1 MASPSLL
8 HSSASSFHCRFPSL
22 AAVTSSAPPPLRSV
36 VKVSASGTVLVEKS
50 EAEKVQRL
58 KTAYLERIIPA
69 LKDEFKYINI
79 HQVPKVQKIVVN
91 CGIGDAAQNDKG
103 LEAAM
108 KDIALITGQKPVKT
122 RARASIATFKIR
134 EDQPLGIAVTLRGD
148 VMYSFLDRLINLAL
162 PRTRDFQ
169 GVSPS
174 SFDGNGNYS
183 IGVKDQSVFPEIRF
197 DAIGKARG
205 MDVCISTTAK
215 TDQEGQKLLALM
227 GMPFREGSSANTGAP
242 KKNPKLSKKT
252 EEAAPAESWDPLLGL
267 LNILWAYTMSIPNEQ
282 QFAMDDQLVNTTT
295 DDESTKKP
303 RVSYTIKF
311 LLSLSD
317 KDVCKKLPNLPSEF
331 NDLLLRDSDDP
342 SPERPRISGGLRR
355 NDYSSSPPTRGE
367 FGGNSR
373 GTHGR
378 WEGRS
383 GGWNDKDSDSSHSDR
398 DPGEPGRRSGMPS
411 RRPWQAPEHDG
422 LLGKGSFPKPSGLGA
437 GPAGSKPPQ
446 SDDSYQ
452 LRRSN
457 EPYHPP
463 RPYKAAPYTRRDT
476 RDSLNDET
484 FGSSESTNDDRAEE
498 ERKRRASFE
507 LLRKEHQKVFQ
518 ERQKSNPDLRKNDF
532 DFTELLG
539 ESKDEK
545 ERPSR
550 SDEVNNN
557 PSIPNHSTPPQSIA
571 PRPLVP
577 PGFASTILERKQG
590 EKPQTETSQHERSP
604 LIPKGINVVNG
615 ASVTNEEK
623 PSVFRIGSSEMPIE
637 AADEAPGYPRKVEQ
651 ATVKLDQKKSLEISD
666 EPSILDK
673 IFNTAINLNTGDSSN
688 STQKKIVEKVEEK
701 RSPQTFKSSKFAH
714 LFLEEDNKPVED
726 LPSNKPP
733 RGLLS
738 LLQGADKLQ
747 TFETDAKGEH
757 LMDFPY
763 QGHVTKNTD
772 KLSNTSATKPV
783 KAAPPVLTC
792 EDLEQSIL
800 SEVSESYHP
809 PPPAPVDQDLSVS
822 SVKKTN
828 QGKPS
833 VDNQASHHLLSLL
846 QRSADPISQDTQLLS
861 VTESRP
867 PPSVKPPTAGEADP
881 GKSLTLENL
890 FGSAF
895 MNELQSIGEHVVSNA
910 PGIPLRSDG
919 SISDPRQ
926 RNQIRPDGLLGGLLG
941 LPEDGNLLA
950 VSNPANPQSYMSFPG
965 PRNQKPEVA
974 FNISDKLAALNSGPR
989 NERPTLGGPD
999 GPFLHHH
1006 PQQYAAN
1013 PSPHLNG
1020 SRPGFHPLDT
1030 RHAHIKPQL
1039 DFMGQGSIIAQH
1051 QGPPPNMIHR
1061 PPFNHSTS
1069 GVPEFDRLPPHMQ
1082 QKMHMQD
1089 NLQRHHLMQG
1099 FPGGGP
1105 PHHHSPHVNN
1115 QMQSLIPELNPSQGF
1130 PFAHHQPN
1138 YGMPPP
1144 GSQGNRV
1151 EHPASLNTL
1160 LGIHQRMDPSKQPPA
1175 MGQAG
1180 GPNRQGSMGQE
1191 LDLGFGYR

>member
-8 HSSASSFHCRFPSL
+8 QSSASSFHCRFPSL
-22 AAVTSSAPPPLRSV
+22 AVTSSVPPPLRNLL
-36 VKVSASGTVLVEKS
+36 KVSASGTVLVEKS

-242 KKNPKLSKKT
+242 VRKKKLKLGVSWT
-252 EEAAPAESWDPLLGL
+252 CPA
-267 LNILWAYTMSIPNEQ
+267 NILLWAYTMSIANEQ
-282 QFAMDDQLVNTTT
+282 QFAMDVNNTN

-303 RVSYTIKF
+303 RVSYTRKF

-317 KDVCKKLPNLPSEF
+317 KDVVCKKLPNLPSEF
-331 NDLLLRDSDDP
+331 NDLLLRDSEDP

-383 GGWNDKDSDSSHSDR
+383 GGWNDKDSDPSHSDR

-437 GPAGSKPPQ
+437 GPAGPKPHQ

-484 FGSSESTNDDRAEE
+484 FGSSESTNEEDRAEE

-518 ERQKSNPDLRKNDF
+518 ERQKSNPDLRKNVF

-550 SDEVNNN
+550 SDDVNNN
-557 PSIPNHSTPPQSIA
+557 PSIPGSNNHSTPPQSSA

-604 LIPKGINVVNG
+604 LVPKGINVV
-615 ASVTNEEK
+615 NEEK
-623 PSVFRIGSSEMPIE
+623 PSVFRIGSSEMPVE
-637 AADEAPGYPRKVEQ
+637 AAGEAPGYPRKVEQ

-688 STQKKIVEKVEEK
+688 SPQKIVEKVEET
-701 RSPQTFKSSKFAH
+701 RSPQTVKSSKFAH

-726 LPSNKPP
+726 LPSSKPP

-747 TFETDAKGEH
+747 TFETGAKDEH
-757 LMDFPY
+757 SMDFPY

-772 KLSNTSATKPV
+772 KLSNTSATKSV

-800 SEVSESYHP
+800 SEVSETYHP

-833 VDNQASHHLLSLL
+833 VDNQASQHLLSLL
-846 QRSADPISQDTQLLS
+846 QRSADPISPDTHLLS

-895 MNELQSIGEHVVSNA
+895 MNELQSIGEPVSGRPTVSDV
-910 PGIPLRSDG
+910 PGIPLRSDR
-919 SISDPRQ
+919 SIGELSQ

-950 VSNPANPQSYMSFPG
+950 VGDPANPQSYMSFSG

-1006 PQQYAAN
+1006 PQQHAAN

-1020 SRPGFHPLDT
+1020 SGPGFHPLDT

-1061 PPFNHSTS
+1061 PPLHHSTS

-1115 QMQSLIPELNPSQGF
+1115 QMPGLIPELNPSQGF
-1130 PFAHHQPN
+1130 PFAHRQPN

>member
-1 MASPSLL
+1 M
-8 HSSASSFHCRFPSL
+8 
-22 AAVTSSAPPPLRSV
+22 
-36 VKVSASGTVLVEKS
+36 
-50 EAEKVQRL
+50 
-58 KTAYLERIIPA
+58 
-69 LKDEFKYINI
+69 
-79 HQVPKVQKIVVN
+79 
-91 CGIGDAAQNDKG
+91 
-103 LEAAM
+103 
-108 KDIALITGQKPVKT
+108 
-122 RARASIATFKIR
+122 SIA
-134 EDQPLGIAVTLRGD
+134 
-148 VMYSFLDRLINLAL
+148 
-162 PRTRDFQ
+162 
-169 GVSPS
+169 
-174 SFDGNGNYS
+174 
-183 IGVKDQSVFPEIRF
+183 
-197 DAIGKARG
+197 
-205 MDVCISTTAK
+205 
-215 TDQEGQKLLALM
+215 
-227 GMPFREGSSANTGAP
+227 
-242 KKNPKLSKKT
+242 
-252 EEAAPAESWDPLLGL
+252 
-267 LNILWAYTMSIPNEQ
+267 NEQ
-282 QFAMDDQLVNTTT
+282 QFAMDDDQLVVTTN
-295 DDESTKKP
+295 DYSTKRKP
-303 RVSYTIKF
+303 RVSYTRKF

-317 KDVCKKLPNLPSEF
+317 KDVCKKLPNLPTEF
-331 NDLLLRDSDDP
+331 NDLLFRDSEDP
-342 SPERPRISGGLRR
+342 SLERPRISGGLRR
-355 NDYSSSPPTRGE
+355 NNDYSSSPPTRGGE

-373 GTHGR
+373 GTTHGR
-378 WEGRS
+378 WEGRSS
-383 GGWNDKDSDSSHSDR
+383 GGWNDKDSDSSLSDR

-437 GPAGSKPPQ
+437 GPAGPKPP

-463 RPYKAAPYTRRDT
+463 RPYKAAPFTRRDT

-484 FGSSESTNDDRAEE
+484 FGSSDSTSDDRAEE

-545 ERPSR
+545 ERPSK

-557 PSIPNHSTPPQSIA
+557 PSIPGSHNHSTPSQSNA

-577 PGFASTILERKQG
+577 PGFASKILEKKQG
-590 EKPQTETSQHERSP
+590 DKPQTETSQQDHSP
-604 LIPKGINVVNG
+604 LIPKGINMVNG
-615 ASVTNEEK
+615 TSVTNEEN
-623 PSVFRIGSSEMPIE
+623 PSVFRIGSSEMPGEGE
-637 AADEAPGYPRKVEQ
+637 AAGEVPGYPRNIEQ

-673 IFNTAINLNTGDSSN
+673 IFNTAVNLNTGDSSN
-688 STQKKIVEKVEEK
+688 ITQKIVEKVEEK
-701 RSPQTFKSSKFAH
+701 RSPQSVKSSKFAH

-726 LPSNKPP
+726 LPSSMPP

-738 LLQGADKLQ
+738 LLQGGDKLQ
-747 TFETDAKGEH
+747 TFETNAKGEQS
-757 LMDFPY
+757 MDFPY
-763 QGHVTKNTD
+763 QGHATKNTD
-772 KLSNTSATKPV
+772 KLSSTSAEKPV
-783 KAAPPVLTC
+783 TAAPPVLTC

-800 SEVSESYHP
+800 SEVSETYHP
-809 PPPAPVDQDLSVS
+809 PPPPVDQDLSVS

-846 QRSADPISQDTQLLS
+846 QRSADPKSQDTQLLS
-861 VTESRP
+861 VTESRT
-867 PPSVKPPTAGEADP
+867 PPSLKPPTAGEADP

-895 MNELQSIGEHVVSNA
+895 MSELQSIGEPVSGRTVVSDA
-910 PGIPLRSDG
+910 PGIPLLSDRSIG
-919 SISDPRQ
+919 ELSQ
-926 RNQIRPDGLLGGLLG
+926 RNQNRPDGLLGGLLG
-941 LPEDGNLLA
+941 LLPEDGNLLA
-950 VSNPANPQSYMSFPG
+950 VGDPANPQKYMSFPG
-965 PRNQKPEVA
+965 PHNQEPEVA

-989 NERPTLGGPD
+989 NERSTMGGPD

-1020 SRPGFHPLDT
+1020 PGPGFHHLDT
-1030 RHAHIKPQL
+1030 RHAHIRPQL
-1039 DFMGQGSIIAQH
+1039 DFMGQGNIQDPPPNH
-1051 QGPPPNMIHR
+1051 RFPPNMIHR
-1061 PPFNHSTS
+1061 PPFHHSS
-1069 GVPEFDRLPPHMQ
+1069 NGLPEFDRLPPHMQ

-1089 NLQRHHLMQG
+1089 NRQRHHLMQG

-1105 PHHHSPHVNN
+1105 PHHHSPNLNN
-1115 QMQSLIPELNPSQGF
+1115 QMQGF

-1144 GSQGNRV
+1144 GSQGNIV
-1151 EHPASLNTL
+1151 EHPASLQTL
-1160 LGIHQRMDPSKQPPA
+1160 LGIQQRMDPSKQPPA

-1180 GPNRQGSMGQE
+1180 GPYRQGSMGQE

>member
-1 MASPSLL
+1 M
-8 HSSASSFHCRFPSL
+8 
-22 AAVTSSAPPPLRSV
+22 
-36 VKVSASGTVLVEKS
+36 
-50 EAEKVQRL
+50 
-58 KTAYLERIIPA
+58 
-69 LKDEFKYINI
+69 
-79 HQVPKVQKIVVN
+79 
-91 CGIGDAAQNDKG
+91 
-103 LEAAM
+103 
-108 KDIALITGQKPVKT
+108 
-122 RARASIATFKIR
+122 SIA
-134 EDQPLGIAVTLRGD
+134 
-148 VMYSFLDRLINLAL
+148 
-162 PRTRDFQ
+162 
-169 GVSPS
+169 
-174 SFDGNGNYS
+174 
-183 IGVKDQSVFPEIRF
+183 
-197 DAIGKARG
+197 
-205 MDVCISTTAK
+205 
-215 TDQEGQKLLALM
+215 
-227 GMPFREGSSANTGAP
+227 
-242 KKNPKLSKKT
+242 
-252 EEAAPAESWDPLLGL
+252 
-267 LNILWAYTMSIPNEQ
+267 NEQ
-282 QFAMDDQLVNTTT
+282 QFAMDDQLVVDTN
-295 DDESTKKP
+295 DESTKKA
-303 RVSYTIKF
+303 RVSYTREF

-317 KDVCKKLPNLPSEF
+317 KDVCKKLPNLPTEF
-331 NDLLLRDSDDP
+331 NDLLFRDSEGP

-411 RRPWQAPEHDG
+411 RRPWQAPEYDG
-422 LLGKGSFPKPSGLGA
+422 LLGKGSFPKPSGFGA
-437 GPAGSKPPQ
+437 GPGGPKPQ

-463 RPYKAAPYTRRDT
+463 RPYKAAPYARRDT

-484 FGSSESTNDDRAEE
+484 FGSSDSTSEDRAEE

-545 ERPSR
+545 EGPSR
-550 SDEVNNN
+550 SDEVNNKPTLSVSDN
-557 PSIPNHSTPPQSIA
+557 VSIPSQSSA

-604 LIPKGINVVNG
+604 LIPKGISMVNG
-615 ASVTNEEK
+615 TSVANEEN
-623 PSVFRIGSSEMPIE
+623 PSLFKIGSSEMPVE
-637 AADEAPGYPRKVEQ
+637 AAGELPGYARKVEK

-673 IFNTAINLNTGDSSN
+673 IFNTAINLNTGDSPN
-688 STQKKIVEKVEEK
+688 ITQKIVEKKEET
-701 RSPQTFKSSKFAH
+701 RSPQTVKSSKFAH
-714 LFLEEDNKPVED
+714 LFLEEDNKPVEE
-726 LPSNKPP
+726 LPSGMPP

-747 TFETDAKGEH
+747 TLETGAKGEH
-757 LMDFPY
+757 SMDFPY
-763 QGHVTKNTD
+763 QGHATMNTD

-783 KAAPPVLTC
+783 TAAPPVLTC

-800 SEVSESYHP
+800 SEVSDSYHP
-809 PPPAPVDQDLSVS
+809 PPPPVDQDSSVS
-822 SVKKTN
+822 SVKKTK

-833 VDNQASHHLLSLL
+833 VDNQASQHLLSLL
-846 QRSADPISQDTQLLS
+846 QRTADLKSQ
-861 VTESRP
+861 VTESSRP

-895 MNELQSIGEHVVSNA
+895 MNELQSIGEPVSGRAVVSDA
-910 PGIPLRSDG
+910 PGTPLRSDR
-919 SISDPRQ
+919 SIGDLSQ
-926 RNQIRPDGLLGGLLG
+926 RNQIRPDGLLG

-950 VSNPANPQSYMSFPG
+950 VGNPANPQSYMSFPG
-965 PRNQKPEVA
+965 PHNQEPEVA

-989 NERPTLGGPD
+989 NDRPTMGGPD

-1006 PQQYAAN
+1006 PQQYANN
-1013 PSPHLNG
+1013 PSTHLNG
-1020 SRPGFHPLDT
+1020 SGPGFHHLDT

-1039 DFMGQGSIIAQH
+1039 DFMGQGSIQDPPPNH
-1051 QGPPPNMIHR
+1051 RFPPNMIHR
-1061 PPFNHSTS
+1061 PPFHHSS
-1069 GVPEFDRLPPHMQ
+1069 NGLPEFDRLPPHMQ

-1105 PHHHSPHVNN
+1105 PHHHSPNVNN
-1115 QMQSLIPELNPSQGF
+1115 QMQGLIPELNPSQGF
-1130 PFAHHQPN
+1130 PFAHAQPN
-1138 YGMPPP
+1138 YGMPLP

-1151 EHPASLNTL
+1151 EHPASLQTL
-1160 LGIHQRMDPSKQPPA
+1160 LGIHQRMDPSKQPPP

-1180 GPNRQGSMGQE
+1180 GPNRPGSMGQE

>member
-1 MASPSLL
+1 M
-8 HSSASSFHCRFPSL
+8 
-22 AAVTSSAPPPLRSV
+22 
-36 VKVSASGTVLVEKS
+36 
-50 EAEKVQRL
+50 
-58 KTAYLERIIPA
+58 
-69 LKDEFKYINI
+69 
-79 HQVPKVQKIVVN
+79 
-91 CGIGDAAQNDKG
+91 
-103 LEAAM
+103 
-108 KDIALITGQKPVKT
+108 
-122 RARASIATFKIR
+122 SIA
-134 EDQPLGIAVTLRGD
+134 
-148 VMYSFLDRLINLAL
+148 
-162 PRTRDFQ
+162 
-169 GVSPS
+169 
-174 SFDGNGNYS
+174 
-183 IGVKDQSVFPEIRF
+183 
-197 DAIGKARG
+197 
-205 MDVCISTTAK
+205 
-215 TDQEGQKLLALM
+215 
-227 GMPFREGSSANTGAP
+227 
-242 KKNPKLSKKT
+242 
-252 EEAAPAESWDPLLGL
+252 
-267 LNILWAYTMSIPNEQ
+267 NEQ
-282 QFAMDDQLVNTTT
+282 EFSIDGHQLVDTN
-295 DDESTKKP
+295 DESSTKRKP
-303 RVSYTIKF
+303 RVSYTRKF

-317 KDVCKKLPNLPSEF
+317 KDVCKKLPNLPTEF
-331 NDLLLRDSDDP
+331 NDLLFRDSDDP

-398 DPGEPGRRSGMPS
+398 DPGEPGKRSGIPS

-422 LLGKGSFPKPSGLGA
+422 LLGKGSFPKPPGFSA
-437 GPAGSKPPQ
+437 GPAGSKPQ

-463 RPYKAAPYTRRDT
+463 RPYKAAPFTRRDT

-484 FGSSESTNDDRAEE
+484 FGSSDSTSEDRAEE

-557 PSIPNHSTPPQSIA
+557 TSIPGANNHSIPSQSNA

-590 EKPQTETSQHERSP
+590 EKPQTETSQHERGP
-604 LIPKGINVVNG
+604 LIAKGINVVNG
-615 ASVTNEEK
+615 TSVTNEEN
-623 PSVFRIGSSEMPIE
+623 PSLTKIGSSEMLVE
-637 AADEAPGYPRKVEQ
+637 AAGEVPGYPRKVEQ
-651 ATVKLDQKKSLEISD
+651 ATTMSE

-673 IFNTAINLNTGDSSN
+673 IFNTAINLNSGDSSKN
-688 STQKKIVEKVEEK
+688 TPKIVEKVEEK
-701 RSPQTFKSSKFAH
+701 RSPQTVKSSKFAH
-714 LFLEEDNKPVED
+714 LFLEEDNKPIED
-726 LPSNKPP
+726 LPSSMPP

-738 LLQGADKLQ
+738 LLQGADKLH
-747 TFETDAKGEH
+747 TFDTNAKGE
-757 LMDFPY
+757 LSMDFPY
-763 QGHVTKNTD
+763 QGHATKNTD

-783 KAAPPVLTC
+783 TAAPPVLTC

-800 SEVSESYHP
+800 SEVSEIYHP
-809 PPPAPVDQDLSVS
+809 PPPPVDQDLSVS
-822 SVKKTN
+822 SAKKIK

-833 VDNQASHHLLSLL
+833 VDNQASQHLLSLL
-846 QRSADPISQDTQLLS
+846 QRSADPTIQDTQLLS

-895 MNELQSIGEHVVSNA
+895 MNELQSIGEPVSGRAVVSDA
-910 PGIPLRSDG
+910 PGIQLRSDRSMG
-919 SISDPRQ
+919 ELSQ
-926 RNQIRPDGLLGGLLG
+926 RNQIRPEGLPGGLLG
-941 LPEDGNLLA
+941 LPEGGNLLA
-950 VSNPANPQSYMSFPG
+950 VGDHANRQKYMSFPG
-965 PRNQKPEVA
+965 PHNQEPEVA
-974 FNISDKLAALNSGPR
+974 FNISDKLATLNSGP
-989 NERPTLGGPD
+989 TMGGPD
-999 GPFLHHH
+999 GTFLHHH
-1006 PQQYAAN
+1006 PQQYATN

-1020 SRPGFHPLDT
+1020 SGPGFHHLDT
-1030 RHAHIKPQL
+1030 RHAPQL
-1039 DFMGQGSIIAQH
+1039 DFMGQGNIQDPPLNH
-1051 QGPPPNMIHR
+1051 LFPPNMIHR
-1061 PPFNHSTS
+1061 PPFL
-1069 GVPEFDRLPPHMQ
+1069 PEFDRLPPHMQ

-1105 PHHHSPHVNN
+1105 PHHHSPNLNN
-1115 QMQSLIPELNPSQGF
+1115 QMQGL

-1138 YGMPPP
+1138 YGMQPP
-1144 GSQGNRV
+1144 GSQSNRV
-1151 EHPASLNTL
+1151 EHPASLQTL

-1191 LDLGFGYR
+1191 LDLGLGYR